1 VLVRDKSRFRDKVPR
16 AHELI
21 RIADIRQNDTEPVNY
36 GWISSTRGISLPPL
50 FPHAESAYSV
60 SLARFT
66 TSCTHNLAFETLYKV
81 TKLARSG
88 ISSTRLNSRFPV
100 ASHNSKRTHFC
111 HDPISDQSTQR
122 SGDK

>member
-1 VLVRDKSRFRDKVPR
+1 MLVRDKSRFRDKVSR

-66 TSCTHNLAFETLYKV
+66 TSCTHNLPRPLKHYI
-81 TKLARSG
+81 KLARSG
-88 ISSTRLNSRFPV
+88 ISSTHLNSRFPV
-100 ASHNSKRTHFC
+100 ASHNSKRSHFC